1 MSGRLLADLSTGIGP
16 HGGMPFSMTRAVGP
30 LPERRGSD
38 PCGGGSRSEAWR
50 GYLAPQKN
58 EVRRRLLFRI
68 LLLPLCYKIKEI
80 RVMANLRDLKK
91 EIDYRLEEIVFDCD
105 MAICFQPSKQEE
117 IFKVMEEAVGV
128 RNALYVKVNN
138 PAEPHQS
145 LARAQALCRSAFRN
159 GCGLRRTFR
168 EAQRHQQIAVA
179 TACPKQGGNLPFGD
193 SRLFYWE
200 GFIP

>member
-1 MSGRLLADLSTGIGP
+1 MR
-16 HGGMPFSMTRAVGP
+16 GGQSK
-30 LPERRGSD
+30 
-38 PCGGGSRSEAWR
+38 RSLR
-50 GYLAPQKN
+50 GYLAPRKN

-68 LLLPLCYKIKEI
+68 LLLPLRYKIKEI

-138 PAEPHQS
+138 PAEPHNRS
-145 LARAQALCRSAFRN
+145 LVRKHYAALRS
-159 GCGLRRTFR
+159 
-168 EAQRHQQIAVA
+168 EMVA
-179 TACPKQGGNLPFGD
+179 AYGE
-193 SRLFYWE
+193 LFE
-200 GFIP
+200 KLSAINK